1 MRSRPRRPRARGC
14 AGQPFLAAHA
24 RPRIKLCLSALTRAT
39 LRPRQCAAAVK
50 GRMLERMRTAMAALL
65 LLSLPL
71 AAKEREG
78 VVSQP
83 VIEMGGKQLHLM
95 GMGLRK
101 KLWFK
106 VYIASFYLEQPMDDP
121 AQVISSDQ
129 VKRVE
134 MHMLRDLE
142 RGKIVEAVEEGFQ
155 KNSAQQMPALRER
168 LERFLKSIPDLKSGE
183 AIFVTYV
190 PGRGTHIKAGRGEE
204 IDLQGKDFADAL
216 FSVWLGPHPVDGELK
231 QEMLRNH

>member
-1 MRSRPRRPRARGC
+1 MRIL
-14 AGQPFLAAHA
+14 LAA
-24 RPRIKLCLSALTRAT
+24 
-39 LRPRQCAAAVK
+39 V
-50 GRMLERMRTAMAALL
+50 LL
-65 LLSLPL
+65 ALPL

-83 VIEMGGKQLHLM
+83 VIEVGGKQLHLM

-106 VYIASFYLEQPMDDP
+106 VYIASFYLEQPMEDP
-121 AQVISSDQ
+121 ARVISSDQ

-155 KNSAQQMPALRER
+155 KNSAHKMPALRER
-168 LERFLKSIPDLKSGE
+168 LNRFLKVIPDLKSGE
-183 AIFVTYV
+183 VIAVTYV
-190 PGRGTHIKAGRGEE
+190 PELGTHIKAGRGEE
-204 IDLQGKDFADAL
+204 VDLEGKDFADAL
-216 FSVWLGPHPVDGELK
+216 FSVWLGPIPVDGDLK
-231 QEMLRNH
+231 DEMLHDR